1 MEYFKLVLN
10 VLEYTLYTYLGLTTL
25 YLLFFAISGIFS
37 SKQSTIHSK
46 NTRKIAILIPGY
58 KEDFVIIETVK
69 QAMLQKY
76 PQNKFDIIV
85 IADSFK
91 SNTISELKTLPIK
104 LIEVVFDV
112 STKAKALN
120 KAMEIIDNDY
130 DIALVLDADNII
142 EQDFLTKIN
151 LAFNKGFKVVQA
163 HRVAKNINNS
173 FAILDAVSEEI
184 NNYIFRKAHRTVGL
198 SAALIGSGMAF
209 DYNLFKSTMS
219 KINAV
224 GGFDKQLEM
233 FLLKNGYVIEYLEN
247 AIIKDEKV
255 QKSEVF
261 ANQRRRWLSAQ
272 FIYFWE
278 NIANS
283 IITLITKGNI
293 DYFDKVVQMGQLPRL
308 ILLGIISFITILYS
322 IIFVFAPAKL
332 NFFAL
337 NLYHWL
343 AILGLLM
350 LSLFLS
356 VPQKYYNTKTLKAL
370 LILPKG
376 FTVMFLSM
384 IKFRGANKKFIHT
397 QHGENTN

>member
-376 FTVMFLSM
+376 FSVMFLSM